1 MKRYIKYNNNLKY
14 LPKDI
19 NILYEDDHIVTIE
32 YSNGTATYDKHNG
45 ALLSWKG
52 ANVYQK

>member
-1 MKRYIKYNNNLKY
+1 MKRYIKFSSNLKY
-14 LPKDI
+14 LPKDV

-32 YSNGTATYDKHNG
+32 YSSGIATYDKHNG

-52 ANVYQK
+52 EDVHQK

>member
-1 MKRYIKYNNNLKY
+1 MKRYIKFSSNLKY
-14 LPKDI
+14 LPKDV

-32 YSNGTATYDKHNG
+32 YSSGIATYDKHNG

-52 ANVYQK
+52 ENVHQK